1 MTARDLITQA
11 LRSVRA
17 LGIGDY
23 LEAEDANDALL
34 RLNDWLDSLALERL
48 SIYYVTRTAQDL
60 ASNKPSYTIGPGG
73 DINMVRPASIESVGL
88 ILDSNATPVYEK
100 PIDIFTDQRWQSIRQ
115 KNLTSPYIQG
125 IYYDHNWSPMAA
137 PPLPATA
144 MPLGTIYVWP
154 VPNIGSTRLVL
165 YTPVALPEF
174 ATLDT
179 DYTFP
184 PGYRRFLRTNLMVEL
199 APEYG
204 KQITSDQF
212 RMATQAKAVIKR
224 ANVRPAEAR
233 VDPAL
238 VRSGEYFDWRTG
250 EPR

>member
-1 MTARDLITQA
+1 MTARDLITA
-11 LRSVRA
+11 SLRSLRV
-17 LGIGDY
+17 LGMGDT
-23 LEAEDANDALL
+23 LQAEDANDALM
-34 RLNDWLDSLALERL
+34 RLNDWLDALSLERL
-48 SIYYVTRTAQDL
+48 SIYYVTRTIQNL
-60 ASNKPSYTIGPGG
+60 ASDKGTYSIGTGG
-73 DINMVRPASIESVGL
+73 DIDMVRPTSIESAGL
-88 ILDSNATPVYEK
+88 VLDVNATPVYEK

-115 KNLTSPYIQG
+115 KNLSSPYIQG
-125 IYYDHNWSPMAA
+125 VYYDHNWAPLIV
-137 PPLPATA
+137 PPLPATP

-154 VPNIGSTRLVL
+154 IPSIGTTRLVL
-165 YTPVALPEF
+165 YTPQALPEF

-179 DYTFP
+179 EYTFP
-184 PGYRRFLRTNLMVEL
+184 PGYRRFLRTNLMIEL

-204 KQITSDQF
+204 KQLTADQA
-212 RMATQAKAVIKR
+212 RMAAHSKAVIKR